1 MMTCPPRRSK
11 PRRWFGLIQLLVTGV
26 LWTLVAGAGDEHDG
40 AKTAAAAPAPEP
52 GAVGSEFRSPA
63 TQLDSLLST
72 NLIHP
77 QPKPKAAQP
86 AKNYQQEL
94 DAARQLRRSKDNSAA
109 AKLLVT
115 LLENELPAEFKR
127 AALFELAMVAQDAG
141 QLARAQQILAQYL
154 QIFPQD
160 PTVPEV
166 LLRQGLIYR
175 QMGASQM
182 AVAKF
187 YAVMNTAL
195 SMKLDQFDYYKRL
208 VLQAQTEIADTYY
221 LQGKFPEASDFFGR
235 ILKQK
240 TVDLN
245 RSQIHFKLVR
255 CLSSLGR
262 HADVVTQCEDFF
274 RTHPDAAE
282 VPELRF
288 VCASSL
294 KQLGRGRD
302 ALLQV
307 MKLLQSQQETA
318 RINPE
323 NWSYWQQRAGNEI
336 ANQLY
341 LEGDYL
347 NALDIY
353 NSLAELNT
361 APAWQL
367 PVWYQ
372 VGIIYERL
380 QQPKKASEK
389 YDAIAAR
396 EKELTASAE
405 TPNLKTVIELA
416 KWRKEHI
423 QWHDRAEVAVQSLKL
438 RPVSST
444 PTNAAPANKP

>member
-1 MMTCPPRRSK
+1 MMPRSTFRPK
-11 PRRWFGLIQLLVTGV
+11 CRWFGVIQLLVAGA
-26 LWTLVAGAGDEHDG
+26 LWALVAGASDAQEET
-40 AKTAAAAPAPEP
+40 KTAVAGPESGP
-52 GAVGSEFRSPA
+52 GAESRSPG

-72 NLIHP
+72 NLIHHS
-77 QPKPKAAQP
+77 PKPKAAQP
-86 AKNYQQEL
+86 SKNYQQEL
-94 DAARQLRRSKDNSAA
+94 DAARQLRRSKDHSAA

-127 AALFELAMVAQDAG
+127 SALFELAMVAQDAN
-141 QLARAQQILAQYL
+141 QLARAQQVLAQYL

-175 QMGASQM
+175 QMGVSQM

-221 LQGKFPEASDFFGR
+221 LQGKFTEASDFFGR
-235 ILKQK
+235 ILKQDS
-240 TVDLN
+240 VDLN
-245 RSQIHFKLVR
+245 RPQIHFKLVR

-262 HADVVTQCEDFF
+262 HVDVVNQCEDFF
-274 RTHPDAAE
+274 KKHPDAAE

-288 VCASSL
+288 ICASSL
-294 KQLGRGRD
+294 KQLGRSRE
-302 ALLQV
+302 ALVQV
-307 MKLLQSQQETA
+307 MKLLQSQEEMA

-389 YDAIAAR
+389 YDAIVAR

-423 QWHDRAEVAVQSLKL
+423 QWQDRAEVAVQSLKL

-444 PTNAAPANKP
+444 TTNALPANKP

>member
-1 MMTCPPRRSK
+1 MRTRLALLQK
-11 PRRWFGLIQLLVTGV
+11 PLRGHGLTRLLVAAC
-26 LWTLVAGAGDEHDG
+26 LCALVANASEPDG
-40 AKTAAAAPAPEP
+40 TKAEPAVPAAEP
-52 GAVGSEFRSPA
+52 GSVAGESPSPA
-63 TQLDSLLST
+63 TNLDVLSST
-72 NLIHP
+72 NLVHH
-77 QPKPKAAQP
+77 QPKPKPAQSS
-86 AKNYQQEL
+86 KNYQQEL
-94 DAARQLRRSKDNSAA
+94 DAARQLRRSKDNAAA
-109 AKLLVT
+109 AKMLVT
-115 LLENELPAEFKR
+115 LLENELPPEFR
-127 AALFELAMVAQDAG
+127 RSALFELAMVAQDAN

-221 LQGKFPEASDFFGR
+221 LQGKFTEASDFFGR
-235 ILKQK
+235 ILKQDS
-240 TVDLN
+240 VDLN
-245 RSQIHFKLVR
+245 RPQIHFKLVR

-262 HADVVTQCEDFF
+262 HTDVVIQCEDFF
-274 RTHPDAAE
+274 KKHPDAAE

-288 VCASSL
+288 ICASSL
-294 KQLGRGRD
+294 KQLGRSRE
-302 ALLQV
+302 ALVQV
-307 MKLLQSQQETA
+307 MKLLQSQEATA
-318 RINPE
+318 KANPE

-347 NALDIY
+347 NALDVY
-353 NSLAELNT
+353 NNLAELNT
-361 APAWQL
+361 TPAWQL

-423 QWHDRAEVAVQSLKL
+423 QWQDRAEVAVQSLKL
-438 RPVSST
+438 RPVAAAATNST
-444 PTNAAPANKP
+444 PANKP